1 MANIYEAMNVRQK
14 LAKARLYFLNQKVQK
29 SGKNMH
35 LEEGQTVLPAQNYL
49 ALYRVHMGRDKC

>member
-35 LEEGQTVLPAQNYL
+35 LEFNQKWLLLRT
-49 ALYRVHMGRDKC
+49 